1 MRRRESAA
9 EQENGADTAP
19 ELKAR
24 ALRHLARREHSR
36 AELAR
41 KLAPYAESPEAL
53 GQLLDA
59 LAAKKQL
66 SDERYAEARA
76 HQLARKYGAARI
88 RQDLRAKGV
97 ADELI
102 ERLGGDGEL
111 ARARAIVARK
121 YRSPATTPME
131 RARRMRFLQ
140 SRGFSH
146 DTIRRVMSSVS
157 SADDDD
163 ALNP

>member
-1 MRRRESAA
+1 VRRRESAA
-9 EQENGADTAP
+9 EASSHEADSAV

-41 KLAPYAESPEAL
+41 KLAPRAESPEAL
-53 GQLLDA
+53 AQLLDA
-59 LAAKKQL
+59 LEAKKQL
-66 SDERYAEARA
+66 SNERYAEARA

-88 RQDLRAKGV
+88 RQDLKAKGIDDDIV
-97 ADELI
+97 NRVSAE
-102 ERLGGDGEL
+102 GEA
-111 ARARAIVARK
+111 ARAAAILARK
-121 YRSPATTPME
+121 YRAPATSRTE
-131 RARRMRFLQ
+131 RARRTSFLQ

-146 DTIRRVMSSVS
+146 DTIRRVVS

>member
-9 EQENGADTAP
+9 DAAPDTGA

-36 AELAR
+36 DELAR
-41 KLAPYAESPEAL
+41 KLAPHAASPEAL
-53 GQLLDA
+53 EQLLEA

-88 RQDLRAKGV
+88 RLDLKSKGV
-97 ADELI
+97 AAEIAERIAAGDEL
-102 ERLGGDGEL
+102 E
-111 ARARAIVARK
+111 RARAILARK
-121 YRSPATTPME
+121 YRSAAATRAE

-146 DTIRRVMSSVS
+146 DTIRKLLSS
-157 SADDDD
+157 DD
-163 ALNP
+163 AD

>member
-9 EQENGADTAP
+9 EAPDTAQ

-41 KLAPYAESPEAL
+41 KLAPHAESPEAL

-76 HQLARKYGAARI
+76 RQLARKYGAARI
-88 RQDLRAKGV
+88 RQDLKAKGV
-97 ADELI
+97 DEGI
-102 ERLGGDGEL
+102 VERVSAEDE
-111 ARARAIVARK
+111 AVRATAILSRK
-121 YRSPATTPME
+121 YRAPATTAME

-146 DTIRRVMSSVS
+146 DTIRRVVS
-157 SADDDD
+157 SRDDDD